1 MNAMENSRNL
11 PDQTRLSIVA
21 GVIVLSYAMIPF
33 AHLPAQNITIRLP
46 FAVFSLNLEFGTL
59 LSFFVALLAALGSD
73 WLIQLHPHR
82 QKNSLVQHGFLP
94 ALTAL
99 VIGVPLNSL
108 HSGPEWWI
116 VLALGAGLQV
126 LILIAEY
133 IVVDNSSVAH
143 LPAAMGLTTVSF
155 SLYLILAIALRAA
168 GVRLYLLL
176 PALVFSV
183 GLLVYRTLN
192 LRNPG
197 GTRNIFWVAA
207 ISIFIGQIVIGLH
220 YLPLRP
226 LTFGLI
232 TVSFAYALTTFS
244 SNFEE
249 GHQGRFLWFEPLF
262 LFLLLLSLS
271 IFIHG

>member
-1 MNAMENSRNL
+1 MENSTNL

-21 GVIVLSYAMIPF
+21 GVIVLTYAMIPF
-33 AHLPAQNITIRLP
+33 AHLPAQSLALRLP
-46 FAVFSLNLEFGTL
+46 FGIFSINLEFGTI
-59 LSFFVALLAALGSD
+59 LSFFVAVLAALGSD

-82 QKNSLVQHGFLP
+82 QKNSLIQHGFLP

-108 HSGPEWWI
+108 QSGPEWWI

-126 LILIAEY
+126 LVLISEY

-143 LPAAMGLTTVSF
+143 LPATMGLTTISF

-176 PALVFSV
+176 PALVFSL
-183 GLLVYRTLN
+183 GLLVFRTLN

-197 GTRNIFWVAA
+197 STRNIFWVAA
-207 ISIFIGQIVIGLH
+207 ISLFIGQIVIGLH

-226 LTFGLI
+226 LTFGLL
-232 TVSFAYALTTFS
+232 TVSFAYALTAFS
-244 SNFEE
+244 SNYEE
-249 GHQGRFLWFEPLF
+249 GHQGRLLWVEPLF
-262 LFLLLLSLS
+262 LFILLFSLA
-271 IFIHG
+271 IFIRG